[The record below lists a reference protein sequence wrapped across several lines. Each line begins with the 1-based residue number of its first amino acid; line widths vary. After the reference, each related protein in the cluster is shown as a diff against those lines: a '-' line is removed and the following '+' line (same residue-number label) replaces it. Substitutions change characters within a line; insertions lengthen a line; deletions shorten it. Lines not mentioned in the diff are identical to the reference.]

1 MTTTPEASADS
12 ESLANPTLWLAFVLM
27 LFVSGFCNT
36 FPVFFPGLLEE
47 FGGSRAAT
55 ASVVSV
61 LWVGGA
67 LVGALAGYLVARHD
81 PRRVVIAGLFAMVA
95 GLLLATR
102 APTLTWFVIL
112 LGTLGGIGIGL
123 TGMVTQAALLA
134 DTYVRRR
141 GLANG
146 IAFSGSMAGYFAALP
161 AQMIITRAG
170 WRGAFLVYVVILLA
184 LVPLSWRILPSRLA
198 SAAADSAGRASGSVR
213 AIVAA
218 PAFWVLIT
226 LFVTPPLVAYLAT
239 MQHAVYFQARGF
251 SADESSAML
260 TVGGVLST
268 AGRILAGVATDRFGA
283 PAAGVLSFV
292 ISIAGLLCLIGMEA
306 GWPSRLLAYTSI
318 LLVFL
323 PIGSRA
329 TIVSVLV
336 NRIASPAQY
345 GVVFGLLGISNS
357 LGAGMGPILS
367 GAIYDRTHSYAA
379 IYVTATAFLLVGLGA
394 LLLFVA
400 MTRPRRQT

>member
-1 MTTTPEASADS
+1 MTTTPEVSADP
-12 ESLANPTLWLAFVLM
+12 ESLANARLWLAFALM
-27 LFVSGFCNT
+27 LTVSGFCNT
-36 FPVFFPGLLEE
+36 FPVFFPPLLDE

-55 ASVVSV
+55 ASTVSL

-67 LVGALAGYLVARHD
+67 LVGAIAGYLVARYN
-81 PRRVVIAGLFAMVA
+81 PRWVVIAGLVAMA
-95 GLLLATR
+95 LGLILATR
-102 APTLTWFVIL
+102 APSLPSFVIV

-146 IAFSGSMAGYFAALP
+146 IAFSGSMGGYFAALP

-170 WRGAFLVYVVILLA
+170 WRGAFVAYVIVLLV
-184 LVPLSWRILPSRLA
+184 LVPLSWRILPERLA
-198 SAAADSAGRASGSVR
+198 SAAAARTSGRSEGSVR
-213 AIVAA
+213 DVVTS
-218 PAFWVLIT
+218 PAFWVLVA

-239 MQHAVYFQARGF
+239 MQHAIYFQARGF

-292 ISIAGLLCLIGMEA
+292 LSITGLLCLLGME

-318 LLVFL
+318 FFVFL

-345 GVVFGLLGISNS
+345 GIVFGLLGIGNS
-357 LGAGMGPILS
+357 LGAGLGPVLS
-367 GAIYDRTHSYAA
+367 GAIYDRTQSYAA
-379 IYVTATAFLLVGLGA
+379 IYVTSLVLLGFGLVA
-394 LLLFVA
+394 LLAFVA
-400 MTRPRRQT
+400 MTRPRREP

>member
-1 MTTTPEASADS
+1 MTTPPEASADS
-12 ESLANPTLWLAFVLM
+12 ESLANPTLWLAFALM

-36 FPVFFPGLLEE
+36 FPVFFPALLEE

-55 ASVVSV
+55 ASTVSL
-61 LWVGGA
+61 LWAGGA
-67 LVGALAGYLVARHD
+67 LVGALAGYLVARYD
-81 PRRVVIAGLFAMVA
+81 PRWVVIAGLLAMVA

-102 APTLTWFVIL
+102 APTLTSFVIL

-141 GLANG
+141 GVANG

-170 WRGAFLVYVVILLA
+170 WRGAFVVYVLVLLA
-184 LVPLSWRILPSRLA
+184 LVPISWRILPARLA
-198 SAAADSAGRASGSVR
+198 SAAADSAGRARGSVR
-213 AIVAA
+213 AIVTA

-251 SADESSAML
+251 SAGEASAML
-260 TVGGVLST
+260 TVGGVLGT

-292 ISIAGLLCLIGMEA
+292 LSITGLLCLIGMEV
-306 GWPSRLLAYTSI
+306 GSPSRLLAYVSI
-318 LLVFL
+318 FFVFL

-379 IYVTATAFLLVGLGA
+379 IYVTSTAFLLVGLGA

-400 MTRPRRQT
+400 MTRPRRQN